1 MFGGHS
7 VKLERIRKQYR
18 KTAYH
23 LGANTRDDGED
34 DITEYMYNM
43 TQVDMLQFADHV
55 ETIINIERHLDI
67 IRLLRDLFFY

>member
-1 MFGGHS
+1 
-7 VKLERIRKQYR
+7 
-18 KTAYH
+18 
-23 LGANTRDDGED
+23 
-34 DITEYMYNM
+34 MYNM